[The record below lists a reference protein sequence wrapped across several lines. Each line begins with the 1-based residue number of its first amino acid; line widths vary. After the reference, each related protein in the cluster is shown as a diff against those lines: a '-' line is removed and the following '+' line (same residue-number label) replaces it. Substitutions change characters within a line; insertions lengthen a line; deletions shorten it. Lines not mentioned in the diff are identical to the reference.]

1 MGTRFLAQ
9 VVPIPIQKCS
19 SVPLSTEAQPRIH
32 RKVMTLTN
40 SNGLLQIARSY
51 SEASNAED
59 WDRLRNEILA
69 PDVEA
74 WSHSAQFLERGPEEI
89 IRALQ
94 KPKGSVFDTNIE
106 MVNAVV
112 GDEQVVLELRIT
124 GMARG
129 DPNAPP
135 ASSGNGEGDPRPVAL
150 ATCHVYRIRDGK
162 IVHLTTYSDRTFR
175 FV

>member
-1 MGTRFLAQ
+1 MSDS
-9 VVPIPIQKCS
+9 KD
-19 SVPLSTEAQPRIH
+19 
-32 RKVMTLTN
+32 
-40 SNGLLQIARSY
+40 LLRIARSY
-51 SEASNAED
+51 SEASNAGD

-89 IRALQ
+89 IEALQ
-94 KPKGSVFDTNIE
+94 KPKGSVVDTSIE

-112 GDEQVVLELRIT
+112 GDDQVVLELRIN

-129 DPNAPP
+129 NPNAP
-135 ASSGNGEGDPRPVAL
+135 AGTADDEAGEPRLVAL

>member
-1 MGTRFLAQ
+1 LTT
-9 VVPIPIQKCS
+9 
-19 SVPLSTEAQPRIH
+19 ST
-32 RKVMTLTN
+32 N
-40 SNGLLQIARSY
+40 LLQIARSY
-51 SEASNAED
+51 SEASNAQD

-74 WSHSAQFLERGPEEI
+74 WSHSAQFLERGPEEVI
-89 IRALQ
+89 QALR

-112 GDEQVVLELRIT
+112 GDDQVVLELRIT

-129 DPNAPP
+129 DPNASPG
-135 ASSGNGEGDPRPVAL
+135 STGTGDGEPRPVAL
-150 ATCHVYRIRDGK
+150 ATCHVYKIRDGK

-175 FV
+175 FI